1 MSGKEEN
8 LGVDNFVSDASDGII
23 PRSVD

>member
-8 LGVDNFVSDASDGII
+8 LGTDNFVSDESDGII